1 VRRRRAPAI
10 DASIL
15 RRNRGLRAAFGYDL
29 AVSRWIAAWI
39 VPFVAS
45 LVAFCAGDF
54 VWLGFVA
61 RDFYASRIGALL
73 LPEPNLAAASI
84 FYPLYIVGLIV
95 FCVRPALAAGSWRI
109 ALLSATLFG
118 LVAYATYD
126 LSNLA
131 TLEGWSLAVTLV
143 DIAWG
148 MIVSSAAALAGYA
161 AARIAAR

>member
-1 VRRRRAPAI
+1 MR
-10 DASIL
+10 L
-15 RRNRGLRAAFGYDL
+15 FYGGTAAATTTFGYDL
-29 AVSRWIAAWI
+29 AVNRWI
-39 VPFVAS
+39 VAFLVS
-45 LVAFCAGDF
+45 LIAFCAGDF

-61 RDFYASRIGALL
+61 KDFYASRLGALL
-73 LPEPNLAAASI
+73 LPEPNFAAAI
-84 FYPLYIVGLIV
+84 VFYPLYIVGLLA

-109 ALLSATLFG
+109 ALLSAALFG

-131 TLEGWSLAVTLV
+131 TLKGWSIAVTLV

-148 MIVSSAAALAGYA
+148 MVVSSLAALAGYA